1 MQTQVLIVGA
11 GPTGLMAANQLMRFG
26 IDFIIIDTKSGP
38 TIESR
43 AIAVT
48 ARSLEIY
55 QQMGLSEQVVEQGT
69 KINSFNLYS
78 QGKRKAEVL
87 IGEIGKGMSEFHYL
101 LAFEQSKNEELLY
114 KNLLANNKT
123 VHWNTEFIEL
133 TENTNQISVSVK
145 NKTETFNIKAQYII
159 ACDGAKSPVRHQL
172 HFPFEGGTY
181 DNKFFVAD
189 TIVDWEIKYDKLL
202 ISPGDKN
209 FCAFLPLKGEKYYR
223 VLGTLPKEYVNNDNI
238 TFTDIE
244 KVITET
250 IGIKIKF
257 EKVNWFSVYR
267 LHHRCV
273 NNFSNNRVFLAGDS
287 AHVHSPAGG
296 QGMNTGLQDAYN
308 LSWKMAYVL
317 KNYASPEILNTYNEE
332 RLPFAKWLMKF
343 TDRGFNMMTSDNW
356 FVRTFRKYVVLKLA
370 GLVLGR
376 NSMKPQ
382 LFKTISQIWYSYYG
396 KSLSKS
402 MTKQKL
408 NFNVGER
415 LPYIDSYNS
424 TDKFYELFKDASF
437 HLLYIGESKLNS
449 EIQDSIKN
457 MFSFPVKI
465 VEQNLTVSWKKLGV
479 SKQLFILV
487 RHDNYMAFISDTFD
501 EKEMKNHFKKYLN

>member
-55 QQMGLSEQVVEQGT
+55 QQMGLSDQIVEQGT

-223 VLGTLPKEYVNNDNI
+223 VLGTLPKEYVNNENI
-238 TFTDIE
+238 TFADIE
-244 KVITET
+244 KVVTET
-250 IGIKIKF
+250 
-257 EKVNWFSVYR
+257 
-267 LHHRCV
+267 
-273 NNFSNNRVFLAGDS
+273 
-287 AHVHSPAGG
+287 
-296 QGMNTGLQDAYN
+296 
-308 LSWKMAYVL
+308 
-317 KNYASPEILNTYNEE
+317 
-332 RLPFAKWLMKF
+332 
-343 TDRGFNMMTSDNW
+343 
-356 FVRTFRKYVVLKLA
+356 
-370 GLVLGR
+370 
-376 NSMKPQ
+376 
-382 LFKTISQIWYSYYG
+382 
-396 KSLSKS
+396 
-402 MTKQKL
+402 
-408 NFNVGER
+408 
-415 LPYIDSYNS
+415 
-424 TDKFYELFKDASF
+424 
-437 HLLYIGESKLNS
+437 
-449 EIQDSIKN
+449 
-457 MFSFPVKI
+457 
-465 VEQNLTVSWKKLGV
+465 
-479 SKQLFILV
+479 
-487 RHDNYMAFISDTFD
+487 
-501 EKEMKNHFKKYLN
+501 